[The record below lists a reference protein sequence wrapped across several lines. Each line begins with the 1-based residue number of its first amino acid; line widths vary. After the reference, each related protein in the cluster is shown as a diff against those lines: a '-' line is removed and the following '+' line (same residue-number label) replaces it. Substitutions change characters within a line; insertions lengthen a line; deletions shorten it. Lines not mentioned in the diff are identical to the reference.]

1 MVTSKWL
8 MRLTRHCSSWSIAQR
23 QIQRTQTWVS
33 QQTFAEYQQ
42 SLPIILDKGL
52 ADFNFSPELCDRLKK
67 FTAYNV
73 GSGKQIR
80 GLLTMAACE
89 ALMQP
94 EQNEELREKMYVL
107 AWAAE
112 MLHAFFLVTDDME
125 DGAKTRHGQT
135 CWHLLPDVG
144 KYAVTDTGMFR
155 SFLSEILRVYFGK
168 EAVYP
173 KLVNIFNE
181 TYFKTHIG
189 QFIDSTL
196 CSNRQYLSF
205 TTEQYALVSAY
216 KTSFYTFQFPVL
228 LGLALNNK
236 YSDKAYKIV
245 ESIGS
250 DVGLLLQMKN
260 DYLDLYGDEIVEG
273 KTGTD
278 IQEGKCS
285 LPAVTAV
292 KLSNEHQKNIF
303 FENYGRWE
311 DKCVN
316 EIRILYNDLQL
327 KKICVDEEKKLYN
340 SISKRINNL
349 PKDSIPPAHL
359 FAKVS
364 TICKQSDIL
373 TNLNNEFPY
382 YLPKIIKTSLTKKK
396 YADNIEIKERIKNLS
411 EYHTLAREPIQ
422 GRLTFLAF
430 DALAESKDLTEE
442 KLHQVQVLAWA
453 VELIQSYFLIG
464 DDMEDSSETRCGKP
478 TWH

>member
-8 MRLTRHCSSWSIAQR
+8 VRLTRHCSSWSIAQR
-23 QIQRTQTWVS
+23 QTQRTQTWVS
-33 QQTFAEYQQ
+33 QQTYAEYQQ

-52 ADFNFSPELCDRLKK
+52 TDFSFSPELCDRLRK

-94 EQNEELREKMYVL
+94 EQKKELREKMFVL
-107 AWAAE
+107 AWGAE

-155 SFLSEILRVYFGK
+155 SFVSEILRIYFGK
-168 EAVYP
+168 EAIYP
-173 KLVNIFNE
+173 KLVDIFNE

-189 QFIDSTL
+189 QFIDSTF

-205 TTEQYALVSAY
+205 TQEKYALVSAL

-236 YSDKAYKIV
+236 YSDKAYKLV

-285 LPAVTAV
+285 LPAVIAV
-292 KLSNEHQKNIF
+292 RLANGYQKKIF
-303 FENYGRWE
+303 LENYGRWE
-311 DKCVN
+311 DKCVDQ
-316 EIRILYNDLQL
+316 IRNLYNDLQIQ
-327 KKICVDEEKKLYN
+327 KICIKEETQLYN
-340 SISKRINNL
+340 SICQRINNL
-349 PKDSIPPAHL
+349 SKDSIPPGHL
-359 FAKVS
+359 FTKLVNE
-364 TICKQSDIL
+364 IY
-373 TNLNNEFPY
+373 NL
-382 YLPKIIKTSLTKKK
+382 K
-396 YADNIEIKERIKNLS
+396 NIN
-411 EYHTLAREPIQ
+411 Y
-422 GRLTFLAF
+422 
-430 DALAESKDLTEE
+430 D
-442 KLHQVQVLAWA
+442 V
-453 VELIQSYFLIG
+453 
-464 DDMEDSSETRCGKP
+464 KP
-478 TWH
+478 